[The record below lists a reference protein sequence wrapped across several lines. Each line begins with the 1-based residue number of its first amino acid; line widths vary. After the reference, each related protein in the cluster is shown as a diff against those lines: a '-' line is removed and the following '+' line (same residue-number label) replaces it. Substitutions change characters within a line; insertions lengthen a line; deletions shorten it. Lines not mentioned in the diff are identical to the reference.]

1 VNDASN
7 ALQSEVRGKAAVRT
21 HYMPF
26 RLPEAQHAQEGPRS
40 NHFGDINR
48 KVFRRIVICPNL
60 TILTLVCRDC
70 CKCQL
75 PKHVFLDIDPRIYYE
90 IVGLS
95 LRGKDSHAQYHE
107 YHECR
112 HEAHS

>member
-1 VNDASN
+1 MNDASN

-48 KVFRRIVICPNL
+48 KVFRRIVICPNFS
-60 TILTLVCRDC
+60 ISTLVCRDRC
-70 CKCQL
+70 GCQL
-75 PKHVFLDIDPRIYYE
+75 PKHVFFGYRSAHP
-90 IVGLS
+90 
-95 LRGKDSHAQYHE
+95 LRDCGTVSAGQRLAISN
-107 YHECR
+107 HECR
-112 HEAHS
+112 HETHS